1 MGLRRFQGNLRQS
14 QPGPIPV
21 YIVYSRIVE
30 STRCDELWKAIY
42 IRWLIFYCCL
52 LMFSLLRLFPTTL
65 FLFGECM
72 NYGFSPYGDAK
83 ECKQRKSEN
92 LFSLLKNSVQIY

>member
-1 MGLRRFQGNLRQS
+1 
-14 QPGPIPV
+14 
-21 YIVYSRIVE
+21 
-30 STRCDELWKAIY
+30 
-42 IRWLIFYCCL
+42 
-52 LMFSLLRLFPTTL
+52 MFSLLRLFPTTL